1 MATLNI
7 IVGSV
12 YGNAENVA
20 EEVQS
25 YCEDQGIDAEVF
37 KDPDVSDFTDPK
49 ALLVITST
57 TGAGDLPPNLEFPID
72 ELRTQFPLLEQKPFA
87 VAALGDSSYGESYCG
102 GGRICQELLTELHRP
117 PCRYSWSDLRK
128 ATCGHRYSWA
138 THAAQEQVLLIHL
151 LRGLCGVHRPECRG
165 GRSRAERDN

>member
-20 EEVQS
+20 EEVQTFL
-25 YCEDQGIDAEVF
+25 EDEGIDSEIF
-37 KDPDVSDFTDPK
+37 KDPDVSDFTEPK

-57 TGAGDLPPNLEFPID
+57 TGQGDLPPNLEFPID

-87 VAALGDSSYGESYCG
+87 VAALGDSSYGESFCG
-102 GGRICQELLTELHRP
+102 GGKICQELFTELQGFP
-117 PCRYSWSDLRK
+117 VADMLEVDAMETLEP
-128 ATCGHRYSWA
+128 
-138 THAAQEQVLLIHL
+138 EQDVLEWFKGIKGKL
-151 LRGLCGVHRPECRG
+151 L
-165 GRSRAERDN
+165 D

>member
-20 EEVQS
+20 EEVQA
-25 YCEDQGIDAEVF
+25 YCEDQGIEAEVF
-37 KDPDVSDFTDPK
+37 KDPDVSDFTDAQ

-57 TGAGDLPPNLEFPID
+57 TGSGDLPPNLEFPID

-87 VAALGDSSYGESYCG
+87 VAALGDSSYGDTYCG
-102 GGRICQELLTELHRP
+102 GGQICQELLTELQGFP
-117 PCRYSWSDLRK
+117 VADMLEVDAMETLEPELD
-128 ATCGHRYSWA
+128 
-138 THAAQEQVLLIHL
+138 VLTWFKGIQDKLI
-151 LRGLCGVHRPECRG
+151 
-165 GRSRAERDN
+165 A